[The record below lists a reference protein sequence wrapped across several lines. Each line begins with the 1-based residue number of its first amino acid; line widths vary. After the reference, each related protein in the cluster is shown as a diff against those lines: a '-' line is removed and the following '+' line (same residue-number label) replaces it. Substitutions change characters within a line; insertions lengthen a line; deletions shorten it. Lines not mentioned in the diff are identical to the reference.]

1 MYKKRRDYGDK
12 KNNKKT
18 TTKKTQN
25 NNNKQQQTTTTQN
38 LPDPYTCI
46 PHIPVP
52 HEQLPSYSIL
62 TSHCHYHFK
71 SFRHTQFNTNTYID
85 KSLRNMY
92 YSGVS
97 TPFPRLTI
105 VQQ

>member
-1 MYKKRRDYGDK
+1 MEIKKQQK
-12 KNNKKT
+12 
-18 TTKKTQN
+18 TKKTK
-25 NNNKQQQTTTTQN
+25 NKQTTTTQN
-38 LPDPYTCI
+38 LPDPYTSI
-46 PHIPVP
+46 PRIPIP
-52 HEQLPSYSIL
+52 HEQLPSCSIL

-71 SFRHTQFNTNTYID
+71 SFRPTQFNTNTYID

-97 TPFPRLTI
+97 TPCPRLTI